1 MVKMIKSEFEHFKKR
16 LIIFVAFLVV
26 MVLIQLINSLAQY
39 TLNNF
44 GLLPRTFIGL
54 RGIIFAPFLHGSWSH
69 LFSNLI
75 VLLVLGVL
83 AMLNN
88 AKDFL
93 KASIFVIIGEGA
105 LVWIFGRSYL
115 HVGASGWIFGLWSW
129 LLARAIFQ
137 RNFLNIIIS
146 ITVFFFYGG
155 LWFGFLP
162 KEGVSFESHIAGAIC
177 GIWMAYITRKTQ
189 NKK

>member
-16 LIIFVAFLVV
+16 LIIFVAFLLV

-75 VLLVLGVL
+75 VLLVLGIL

-93 KASIFVIIGEGA
+93 KVSIFVIIGGGA

-162 KEGVSFESHIAGAIC
+162 KEGVSFESHIAGTIC